1 MRKTVLGVCA
11 LGALCVFGA
20 ESDRDDWE
28 NPAVNFRNR
37 MEAAAHLSRFVKTD
51 SGDMAGIRKNE
62 ILSLNGDWKFKWV
75 GDPARR
81 PADFWKKGYD
91 DSKWGVIDVP
101 SCVEMR
107 GYGVPHY
114 TNIRY
119 PHKNAWPKILDRA
132 SSLANYNPVSSYR
145 RTFELPEMFKG
156 REVILRFDGV
166 YSAYY
171 VWINGEMAGYAEDSH
186 LPSEFNITKFVKE
199 GKNEIAVQ
207 VFRWCDGS
215 YLEDQDMFRFSGI
228 YRDVTLVSRPKSG
241 VADFW
246 TEQVF
251 SNDYKDVDFTLN
263 VKTYG
268 GAKKVN
274 ATLAY
279 DGKHVHTFGEV
290 DADASLGVAKLK
302 ARLKDVKLWS
312 AEKPNLYALRIR
324 VEDDIVERKIGFK
337 EQKIVGNA
345 FYINGKPVKLKGV
358 NRHETNPENGR
369 TVTREDMIKDITLMK
384 RYNINTVRTSHYPDH
399 HLWYDLCDEYGLYV
413 IAEANVEAHEPGYGE
428 KGLGR
433 FPEWEHSIVERN
445 VRHVKFYRNHPSVTM
460 WSMGNETGH
469 GDCFR
474 KALAEVKK
482 LDPSRPTHWER
493 GNPDADIDSSM
504 YPAVE
509 WLEKRG
515 KLGDEAAGSRR
526 QDGWPA
532 ENYQSAGKPYIMCE
546 YAHAMGNAMGNFREY
561 WDVVYSY
568 PSLVGGC
575 VWDWVDQALWKN
587 TGRIDEKTGLPERFL
602 AYGGDF
608 DEEPNDGPFCC
619 NGIVDPLRNVTP
631 KLIETGHVY
640 RNLVVRKN
648 ANGKLELENR
658 FGFTSADEFDGKW
671 VLRTNGVEMASGAF
685 AVPAVAPLSR
695 AEFAIDDADKAVAAL
710 SKDRNPPELILE
722 VSFVSKEDAPWA
734 EKGWTLARNEVRLSG
749 EYAFLAKNTVAKN
762 RQKMRCQERG
772 DMLVVECGRTIA
784 VFSKRTGALT
794 GLVFARGNSVLAGS
808 EAGVAAGP
816 HLTCARAFTD
826 NDCWIAK
833 GRMSNGVYGYGF
845 FDAGL
850 SQLNYHP
857 EPFVIDGNRV
867 RSVVDVTG
875 AKGAGFRHECDYV
888 FNDDGSLTLE
898 NKVTPYGAM
907 PKILPRIGLS
917 MRLAPRLENMRFYGR
932 GPHENYIDR
941 AASSFLAVY
950 GSTVAEQFVDYVRPQ
965 DNGCKTDVRW
975 AEFTDRYGRGVR
987 FTASEPMFMQ
997 ALHYGWE
1004 DLHFA
1009 RHQNGQTR
1017 WRTPL
1022 KPHDEI
1028 LLNLDVRQT
1037 GLGGG
1042 SCGPGA
1048 MEKYKFDSGAPV
1060 EWSMKIE
1067 GVLYWRLDR
1076 RSVSAAEM

>member
-1 MRKTVLGVCA
+1 MKKFVLYFCA
-11 LGALCVFGA
+11 LSALCVFGA
-20 ESDRDDWE
+20 ENSQNDWE
-28 NPAVNFRNR
+28 NPAVNSRHR
-37 MEAAAHLSRFVKTD
+37 MEAASYLRHEDLRYTVTAPLSAD
-51 SGDMAGIRKNE
+51 CD

-145 RTFELPEMFKG
+145 RTFELPETFKG

-186 LPSEFNITKFVKE
+186 LPSEFNVTKFVKE
-199 GKNEIAVQ
+199 GQNEIAVQ

-241 VADFW
+241 IADFW
-246 TEQVF
+246 TEQAF
-251 SNDYKDVDFTLN
+251 GNDYKDVEFELN

-268 GAKKVN
+268 DAKKVS
-274 ATLAY
+274 AVLSY
-279 DGKHVHTFGEV
+279 EGKIVHSFTETSV
-290 DADASLGVAKLK
+290 DSSSGIAKFKASLE
-302 ARLKDVKLWS
+302 DIQLWS
-312 AEKPNLYALRIR
+312 AEKPNLYTLTIQAGG
-324 VEDDIVERKIGFK
+324 DIVQRKIGFK
-337 EQKIVGNA
+337 EQKIVGNT

-384 RYNINTVRTSHYPDH
+384 RYNINTVRTSHYPNH

-546 YAHAMGNAMGNFREY
+546 YAHAMGNAMGNLQEY

-568 PSLVGGC
+568 PSLIGGC
-575 VWDWVDQALWKN
+575 VWDWVDQALWKK
-587 TGRIDEKTGLPERFL
+587 TGRIDDKTGLPERFL

-640 RNLVVRKN
+640 RNLVVRKS

-658 FGFTSADEFDGKW
+658 FGFTSADEFDGNW
-671 VLRTNGVEMASGAF
+671 ILRTNGVEMVSGSF
-685 AVPAVAPLSR
+685 EVPAVAPLAR
-695 AEFAIDDADKAVAAL
+695 AEFSIAGVDKALAAL
-710 SKDRNPPELILE
+710 PEDRKMLETILE
-722 VSFVSKEDAPWA
+722 VAFTSKNAAPWA
-734 EKGWTLARNEVRLSG
+734 DKDWTVARNEVKLSG
-749 EYAFLAKNTVAKN
+749 EYAFLAKKAESKKKSKL
-762 RQKMRCQERG
+762 QHQERG
-772 DMLVVECGRTIA
+772 DLLIVECGRTTAIFNKKNGTLSRLVLGRGVS
-784 VFSKRTGALT
+784 VFDNYGTD
-794 GLVFARGNSVLAGS
+794 
-808 EAGVAAGP
+808 AAGP

-826 NDCWIAK
+826 NDRWIAR
-833 GRMSNGVYGYGF
+833 GRATNNAYEYGF

-850 SQLNYHP
+850 SQLSYHP
-857 EPFVIDGNRV
+857 EPFVIEGNKV
-867 RSVVDVTG
+867 KSAVDVTG

-888 FNDDGSLTLE
+888 FHDDGSLTLE
-898 NKVTPYGAM
+898 NRVTPYGPM
-907 PKILPRIGLS
+907 PKSLPRVGLS
-917 MRLAPRLENMRFYGR
+917 MTLSSRLENMRYYGR

-941 AASSFLAVY
+941 ATSAFLGVY
-950 GSTVAEQFVDYVRPQ
+950 DSTVTEQFVDYVRPQ
-965 DNGCKTDVRW
+965 DNGYKTDVRW
-975 AEFTDRYGRGVR
+975 VSFADSRGQGVR
-987 FTASEPMFMQ
+987 FTASEPMSVQ

-1004 DLHFA
+1004 DLYFS

-1022 KPHDEI
+1022 KPHREI
-1028 LLNLDVRQT
+1028 FLNLDVRQT
-1037 GLGGG
+1037 GLGGA

-1048 MEKYKFDSGAPV
+1048 MEKYKFDSNAPV
-1060 EWSMKIE
+1060 EWTVKIE
-1067 GVLYWRLDR
+1067 RIKD
-1076 RSVSAAEM
+1076 

>member
-1 MRKTVLGVCA
+1 MKKFVLYFCA
-11 LGALCVFGA
+11 LSALCVFGA
-20 ESDRDDWE
+20 ENSQNDWE
-28 NPAVNFRNR
+28 NPAVNSRHR
-37 MEAAAHLSRFVKTD
+37 MEAASYLRHEDLPHTVTAPLSAD
-51 SGDMAGIRKNE
+51 CD

-186 LPSEFNITKFVKE
+186 LPSEFNVTKFVKE
-199 GKNEIAVQ
+199 GQNEIAVQ

-228 YRDVTLVSRPKSG
+228 YRDVTLISRPKSG

-302 ARLKDVKLWS
+302 ARLQNVKLWS
-312 AEKPNLYALRIR
+312 AEKPNLYTLVIQAGG
-324 VEDDIVERKIGFK
+324 DIVQRKIGFK
-337 EQKIVGNA
+337 EQKIVGNT

-369 TVTREDMIKDITLMK
+369 TVTHEDMIKDITLMK
-384 RYNINTVRTSHYPDH
+384 RYNINTVRTSHYPNH

-413 IAEANVEAHEPGYGE
+413 IAEANVEAHEPGYGD

-433 FPEWEHSIVERN
+433 FKEWEHSIVERN
-445 VRHVKFYRNHPSVTM
+445 IRHVKFYRNHPSVTI

-474 KALAEVKK
+474 KALADVKK

-587 TGRIDEKTGLPERFL
+587 TGRIDEKTGLPARFL

-671 VLRTNGVEMASGAF
+671 VLRTNGVESASGSF
-685 AVPAVAPLSR
+685 DVPAVAPLAR
-695 AEFAIDDADKAVAAL
+695 AEFVIAGLDKALAAL
-710 SKDRNPPELILE
+710 AEGQKTPEAILE
-722 VSFVSKEDAPWA
+722 VSFTSKEAFAWA
-734 EKGWTLARNEVRLSG
+734 EKGWIVARNEVKLSG
-749 EYAFLAKNTVAKN
+749 EYAFLGKEEEVKSKVRLNCIEEGDTLEV
-762 RQKMRCQERG
+762 ERG
-772 DMLVVECGRTIA
+772 RTTAI
-784 VFSKRTGALT
+784 FNKKTGALDHLILK
-794 GLVFARGNSVLAGS
+794 G
-808 EAGVAAGP
+808 GVILLSDPVPGVMVGP
-816 HLTCARAFTD
+816 RLTCARAFTD
-826 NDCWIAK
+826 NDRWIAR
-833 GRMSNGVYGYGF
+833 GRSTKTSYEYGF
-845 FDAGL
+845 FDSGL
-850 SQLNYHP
+850 SQLSYHP
-857 EPFVIDGNRV
+857 EPLVVDGNRV
-867 RSVVDVTG
+867 KSVVDVTG

-888 FNDDGSLTLE
+888 FNEDGSITLE
-898 NKVTPYGAM
+898 NIVTPYGAM
-907 PKILPRIGLS
+907 PAILPRLGLS
-917 MRLAPRLENMRFYGR
+917 MKLSPFFSNIRWYGR

-941 AASSFLAVY
+941 AASSFLGVY
-950 GSTVAEQFVDYVRPQ
+950 DSTVAKQFVDYVRPQ
-965 DNGCKTDVRW
+965 DNGYKTDVRW
-975 AEFTDRYGRGVR
+975 VTFTDRHGRGAC

-997 ALHYGWE
+997 ALHYDWE
-1004 DLHFA
+1004 DLYFA

-1022 KPHDEI
+1022 KPRREI
-1028 LLNLDVRQT
+1028 MLNLDVRQT
-1037 GLGGG
+1037 GLGGA
-1042 SCGPGA
+1042 SCGPGP
-1048 MEKYKFDSGAPV
+1048 MEKYKFDPNAPV
-1060 EWSMKIE
+1060 KWSIKIE
-1067 GVLYWRLDR
+1067 PVRK
-1076 RSVSAAEM
+1076 SH

>member
-1 MRKTVLGVCA
+1 MKNFVLYSCA
-11 LGALCVFGA
+11 LSALCVFGA
-20 ESDRDDWE
+20 ENSQNDWE
-28 NPAVNFRNR
+28 NPAVNSRNR
-37 MEAAAHLSRFVKTD
+37 IEAASYLRHEDLRHTVTAPLSAD
-51 SGDMAGIRKNE
+51 CD

-119 PHKNAWPKILDRA
+119 PHKNAWPKILDRE
-132 SSLANYNPVSSYR
+132 SGLANYNPVSSYR
-145 RTFELPEMFKG
+145 RTFELPATFKN

-186 LPSEFNITKFVKE
+186 LPSEFNVTKFVKE
-199 GKNEIAVQ
+199 GQNEIAVQ

-274 ATLAY
+274 ATLSY

-312 AEKPNLYALRIR
+312 AEKPNLYTLTIQAAGD
-324 VEDDIVERKIGFK
+324 VVQRKIGFK
-337 EQKIVGNA
+337 EQKIVGNT

-384 RYNINTVRTSHYPDH
+384 RYNINTVRTCHYPDH

-413 IAEANVEAHEPGYGE
+413 IAEANVEAHEPGYGD

-433 FPEWEHSIVERN
+433 FKEWEHSIVERN
-445 VRHVKFYRNHPSVTM
+445 IRHVKFYRNHPSVTI

-587 TGRIDEKTGLPERFL
+587 TGRIDEKTGLGERFL

-619 NGIVDPLRNVTP
+619 NGIVDPMRNVTP

-640 RNLVVRKN
+640 RNLVVRKS

-671 VLRTNGVEMASGAF
+671 VLRTNGVESASGSF
-685 AVPAVAPLSR
+685 EVPAVAPLAR
-695 AEFAIDDADKAVAAL
+695 AEFSIAGVDKTLAAHAEDQK
-710 SKDRNPPELILE
+710 SPETILE
-722 VSFVSKEDAPWA
+722 VSFTSRNAALWA
-734 EKGWTLARNEVRLSG
+734 DKGWTVARNEINLSG
-749 EYAFLAKNTVAKN
+749 EYAFLGKEEESGSKTKLSYIEEGDTLEV
-762 RQKMRCQERG
+762 ERG
-772 DMLVVECGRTIA
+772 RTTAI
-784 VFSKRTGALT
+784 FNKKTGSLDHLILKGGAIL
-794 GLVFARGNSVLAGS
+794 LSDPVP
-808 EAGVAAGP
+808 GVMVGP

-826 NDCWIAK
+826 NDRWIAR
-833 GRMSNGVYGYGF
+833 GRATKTSYEYGF
-845 FDAGL
+845 FDSGL
-850 SQLNYHP
+850 SQLAYHP
-857 EPFVIDGNRV
+857 EPLVIDGNRV
-867 RSVVDVTG
+867 KSVVDVTG

-888 FNDDGSLTLE
+888 FNEDGSITLE
-898 NKVTPYGAM
+898 NIVTPYGAM
-907 PKILPRIGLS
+907 PAILPRLGLS
-917 MRLAPRLENMRFYGR
+917 MKLSPFFSNIRWYGR

-941 AASSFLAVY
+941 AASSFLGVY
-950 GSTVAEQFVDYVRPQ
+950 DSTVAKQFVDYVRPQ
-965 DNGCKTDVRW
+965 DNGYKTDVRW
-975 AEFTDRYGRGVR
+975 VTFTDRHGRGAR

-997 ALHYGWE
+997 ALHYDWE
-1004 DLHFA
+1004 DLYFA

-1022 KPHDEI
+1022 KPRREI
-1028 LLNLDVRQT
+1028 MLNLDVRQT
-1037 GLGGG
+1037 GLGGA

-1048 MEKYKFDSGAPV
+1048 MEKYRFNPNAPLK
-1060 EWSMKIE
+1060 WSIRIE
-1067 GVLYWRLDR
+1067 PVRK
-1076 RSVSAAEM
+1076 SH

>member
-1 MRKTVLGVCA
+1 MRKSVFGACA

-20 ESDRDDWE
+20 DNNLNDWE
-28 NPAVNFRNR
+28 NLAVNSRHR
-37 MEAAAHLSRFVKTD
+37 MEAASYLRHEDLRHTVTAPLSAD
-51 SGDMAGIRKNE
+51 CD

-81 PADFWKKGYD
+81 PSDFWKKGYD

-119 PHKNAWPKILDRA
+119 PHKNVWPKILDRA

-145 RTFELPEMFKG
+145 RTFELPEIFKN

-186 LPSEFNITKFVKE
+186 LPSEFNVTKLVKE
-199 GKNEIAVQ
+199 GQNEIAVQ

-251 SNDYKDVDFTLN
+251 GNDYKDVDLTLN

-302 ARLKDVKLWS
+302 ACLKDVKLWS
-312 AEKPNLYALRIR
+312 AEKPNLYTLVIQAGG
-324 VEDDIVERKIGFK
+324 DIVQRKIGFK
-337 EQKIVGNA
+337 EQKIVGNT
-345 FYINGKPVKLKGV
+345 FYINGKPVKFKGV

-384 RYNINTVRTSHYPDH
+384 RYNINTVRTSHYPNH

-413 IAEANVEAHEPGYGE
+413 IAEANVEAHEPGYGD

-433 FPEWEHSIVERN
+433 FKEWEHSIVERN
-445 VRHVKFYRNHPSVTM
+445 IRHVKFYRNHPSVTI

-493 GNPDADIDSSM
+493 GNKDADMDSSM

-509 WLEKRG
+509 WLEQRG
-515 KLGDEAAGSRR
+515 KLGNEKPGAAEIDDKYKTLVSRH
-526 QDGWPA
+526 
-532 ENYQSAGKPYIMCE
+532 SAGKPYIMCE
-546 YAHAMGNAMGNFREY
+546 YAHAMGNAMGNLQEY
-561 WDVVYSY
+561 WDVVYAY
-568 PSLVGGC
+568 PSLMGGC

-587 TGRIDEKTGLPERFL
+587 TGRIDEKTGLAERFL

-671 VLRTNGVEMASGAF
+671 TLRTNGVESASGSF
-685 AVPAVAPLSR
+685 EVPAVAPLAR
-695 AEFAIDDADKAVAAL
+695 TEFSIAGVDKALAAL
-710 SKDRNPPELILE
+710 PEDRKMLETILE
-722 VSFVSKEDAPWA
+722 VAFTSKNTAPWA
-734 EKGWTLARNEVRLSG
+734 DKGWVVARNEVKLSG
-749 EYAFLAKNTVAKN
+749 EYAFLGKVEEPAPKSKLAFIDEGNMLEV
-762 RQKMRCQERG
+762 ERG
-772 DMLVVECGRTIA
+772 RTTAI
-784 VFSKRTGALT
+784 FDKKTGALLRLILK
-794 GLVFARGNSVLAGS
+794 GGIIVLSNPASG
-808 EAGVAAGP
+808 AAVGP

-826 NDCWIAK
+826 NDRWIAR
-833 GRMSNGVYGYGF
+833 GRSTKTSYEYGF

-850 SQLNYHP
+850 SQLAYHP
-857 EPFVIDGNRV
+857 EPLVVEGNRV
-867 RSVVDVTG
+867 KSVVDVTG

-888 FNDDGSLTLE
+888 FHEDGSVTLE
-898 NKVTPYGAM
+898 NKVTPYGTM
-907 PKILPRIGLS
+907 PKILPRLGLS
-917 MRLAPRLENMRFYGR
+917 MRLSQFLENMRWYGR

-941 AASSFLAVY
+941 ATSGFLGVY
-950 GSTVAEQFVDYVRPQ
+950 DSTVTKQFVDYVRPQ
-965 DNGCKTDVRW
+965 DNGYKTDVRW
-975 AEFTDRYGRGVR
+975 VTFTDRYGRGVR

-997 ALHYGWE
+997 ALHYDWE
-1004 DLHFA
+1004 DLYFA
-1009 RHQNGQTR
+1009 RHQNGQMR

-1022 KPHDEI
+1022 KPRREI
-1028 LLNLDVRQT
+1028 MLNLDVRQT
-1037 GLGGG
+1037 GLGGA
-1042 SCGPGA
+1042 SCGPGV
-1048 MEKYKFDSGAPV
+1048 MEKYTFHPAAPV
-1060 EWSMKIE
+1060 KWSMKIE
-1067 GVLYWRLDR
+1067 GVYPL
-1076 RSVSAAEM
+1076 

>member
-1 MRKTVLGVCA
+1 MKNFVLYFCA
-11 LGALCVFGA
+11 LSALCVFGA
-20 ESDRDDWE
+20 ENSQNDWE
-28 NPAVNFRNR
+28 NPAVNSRHR
-37 MEAAAHLSRFVKTD
+37 MEAASYLRHEDLPHTVTAPLSAD
-51 SGDMAGIRKNE
+51 CD

-119 PHKNAWPKILDRA
+119 PHKNAWPKILDRG
-132 SSLANYNPVSSYR
+132 SGLANYNPVSSYR
-145 RTFELPEMFKG
+145 RTFELPATFKN

-228 YRDVTLVSRPKSG
+228 YRDVTLVSRPESG

-251 SNDYKDVDFTLN
+251 DNDYKDVDFTLN

-279 DGKHVHTFGEV
+279 DGRHVHTFAE
-290 DADASLGVAKLK
+290 ADVEPSLGIAKLK

-312 AEKPNLYALRIR
+312 AEKPNLYTLTIQAAGD
-324 VEDDIVERKIGFK
+324 VVQRKIGFK
-337 EQKIVGNA
+337 EQKIVGNT

-384 RYNINTVRTSHYPDH
+384 RYNINTVRTCHYPDH

-413 IAEANVEAHEPGYGE
+413 IAEANVEAHEPGYGD

-433 FPEWEHSIVERN
+433 FKEWEHSIVERN
-445 VRHVKFYRNHPSVTM
+445 VRHVKFYRNHPSVTI

-469 GDCFR
+469 GDVFR
-474 KALAEVKK
+474 KALSEVKK

-504 YPAVE
+504 YPSVE
-509 WLEKRG
+509 WLEERG
-515 KLGDEAAGSRR
+515 KLGGLARGAKHDLKFFSQAK
-526 QDGWPA
+526 
-532 ENYQSAGKPYIMCE
+532 ENFQTPGKPYIMCE
-546 YAHAMGNAMGNFREY
+546 YAHAMGNAMGNFQEY
-561 WDVVYSY
+561 WDVVYAY
-568 PSLVGGC
+568 PSLIGGC
-575 VWDWVDQALWKN
+575 VWDWVDQAVWKQ
-587 TGRIDEKTGLPERFL
+587 TGRVDAKTGLAGRYL

-608 DEEPNDGPFCC
+608 DENPNDGPFCD
-619 NGIVDPLRNVTP
+619 NGIVDPLRTVTP

-640 RNLVVRKN
+640 RNLVVRRS

-671 VLRTNGVEMASGAF
+671 TLRTNGVDMASGTF
-685 AVPAVAPLSR
+685 HVPPVAPLAR
-695 AEFAIDDADKAVAAL
+695 AEFSIAGVDAAMALIRKDQKSPEAV
-710 SKDRNPPELILE
+710 LE
-722 VSFVSKEDAPWA
+722 VAFTSRDAAAWA
-734 EKGWTLARNEVRLSG
+734 GSGWTVARNEIALSG
-749 EYAFLAKNTVAKN
+749 EYAYASESVESEEDKKFRLLFIDGAETLEV
-762 RQKMRCQERG
+762 ERG
-772 DMLVVECGRTIA
+772 STTA
-784 VFSKRTGALT
+784 VFSKKTGTLARLILK
-794 GLVFARGNSVLAGS
+794 GGVVVFDDPTS
-808 EAGVAAGP
+808 GVVAGP
-816 HLTCARAFTD
+816 RLTCARAFVD
-826 NDCWIAK
+826 NDKWMLN
-833 GRMSNGVYGYGF
+833 GRRDKDRYTYGF
-845 FDAGL
+845 FDSGL
-850 SQLNYHP
+850 SQLRYHP
-857 EPFVIDGNRV
+857 EPFVIEGNRV
-867 RSVVDVTG
+867 KTVVDVAG
-875 AKGAGFRHECDYV
+875 AKGAGFRHECDYI
-888 FNDDGSLTLE
+888 FNRDGSVVLE
-898 NKVTPYGAM
+898 NRVTPYGAM
-907 PKILPRIGLS
+907 PGGLPRLGLS
-917 MRLAPRLENMRFYGR
+917 MMLGQFFENMRYYGR

-941 AASSFLAVY
+941 SRSSFLGVY
-950 GSTVAEQFVDYVRPQ
+950 DSTVAKQFVDYVRPQ
-965 DNGCKTDVRW
+965 DNGYKTDVRW
-975 AEFTDRYGRGVR
+975 VTFTDRYGRGVR
-987 FTASEPMFMQ
+987 FSASEPMFVQ

-1004 DLHFA
+1004 DLYFA

-1017 WRTPL
+1017 WFTPL
-1022 KPHDEI
+1022 DPRKEVM
-1028 LLNLDVRQT
+1028 LNLDVRQT
-1037 GLGGG
+1037 GLGGA
-1042 SCGPGA
+1042 SCGPA
-1048 MEKYKFDSGAPV
+1048 PMSRYRFDPNAPLR
-1060 EWSMKIE
+1060 WLMKIE
-1067 GVLYWRLDR
+1067 PVR
-1076 RSVSAAEM
+1076 